1 VVSNRSLV
9 CKIRLLALVPLAR
22 VQAAVRPGAQAVQA
36 VQAVQVFAALVLA
49 WALAATRSRRALA
62 APVVVQEAELLTVSP
77 PGAAARVAPQGVVA
91 VRPVEVAR
99 VGAPRP
105 EVAQVVAQ
113 VVVPAGVAQQAAV
126 LAPQE
131 GVAVAQQAAAP
142 WALQAAVRLSW
153 VAEVVVAAAGE

>member
-1 VVSNRSLV
+1 MLEQQASVVV
-9 CKIRLLALVPLAR
+9 V
-22 VQAAVRPGAQAVQA
+22 QAVQA
-36 VQAVQVFAALVLA
+36 VQAVQVWARAAA
-49 WALAATRSRRALA
+49 RSRRALA

-113 VVVPAGVAQQAAV
+113 VVVPAGVAQQAAA
-126 LAPQE
+126 LAPLE
-131 GVAVAQQAAAP
+131 GAAVAQQAGAP
-142 WALQAAVRLSW
+142 WVLQAAVRLSW
-153 VAEVVVAAAGE
+153 GAGVEAAGAE

>member
-1 VVSNRSLV
+1 M
-9 CKIRLLALVPLAR
+9 
-22 VQAAVRPGAQAVQA
+22 AQAVQA
-36 VQAVQVFAALVLA
+36 VQEVQVFAALVLA

-62 APVVVQEAELLTVSP
+62 APVVVQEAELLPVLP
-77 PGAAARVAPQGVVA
+77 LGAAARVAPQRAVA

-105 EVAQVVAQ
+105 EGAQ

-131 GVAVAQQAAAP
+131 GAAAAQQAAAP
-142 WALQAAVRLSW
+142 WVLQAAVRLSW
-153 VAEVVVAAAGE
+153 GAGVEAAGAE

>member
-1 VVSNRSLV
+1 M
-9 CKIRLLALVPLAR
+9 
-22 VQAAVRPGAQAVQA
+22 AAVLEQQASVVV
-36 VQAVQVFAALVLA
+36 VQAVQVVQVVQVWARAAA
-49 WALAATRSRRALA
+49 RSRRALA

-105 EVAQVVAQ
+105 EVAQVV
-113 VVVPAGVAQQAAV
+113 VPAGVAQQAAV

-131 GVAVAQQAAAP
+131 GAAAAQQAAAP
-142 WALQAAVRLSW
+142 WVLQAAVRLSW
-153 VAEVVVAAAGE
+153 GAGVEAAGAE